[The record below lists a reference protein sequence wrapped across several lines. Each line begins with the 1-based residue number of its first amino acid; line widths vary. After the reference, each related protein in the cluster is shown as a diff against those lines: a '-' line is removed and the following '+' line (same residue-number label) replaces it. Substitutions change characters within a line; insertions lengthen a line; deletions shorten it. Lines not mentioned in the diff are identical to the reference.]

1 MKLSKRI
8 KIMITSMVNVLLVT
22 FALLIVFNIRYT
34 YNNEGEVQE
43 KQEESL
49 KVVRVQ
55 GEDASLNG
63 VAKALDGEITEKLPE
78 KEMNIESNVLTEEV
92 ENVEEEVTKPS
103 NSTTNNSSRDTINE
117 TKPKEEPSEVLTP
130 EQPKEEPSEV
140 PTLEELEEEPSEV
153 STLEELKEEPSEIST
168 LEELKEEPSEISTL
182 EELKY
187 IKIEKKM
194 IANIAAGAYLME
206 LTNEGNQS
214 ASSVTVEIIIQD
226 INRNPIQTY
235 IHTINKIIE
244 PGQTV
249 SDIFRAEYVESMWID
264 WEIVNFQ

>member
-168 LEELKEEPSEISTL
+168 LEELK
-182 EELKY
+182 Y